1 MGSETDLTLY
11 GVSVLLLFI
20 YAGALGALE
29 VLSLSS
35 SDRSDEEDEPV
46 WRSRLLSD
54 PVASGVAMALARLL
68 AAAAVVFM
76 SLRVS
81 ASLFPSGTTS
91 NPALPA
97 LVVALSLF
105 VPVLVAR
112 ASAQS
117 RPERFLKMCG
127 PLVVPSAVIL
137 RPLVTLLGT
146 VLRRIHPNVV
156 RAVSLP
162 VLPLKEK
169 IEMYGGGNG
178 NGADEE
184 RRIMSSVLEFGE
196 TRVREAMVP
205 RIDIVAVNVNM
216 DKEEAIDT
224 VIEAGHSRI
233 PMFEDTIDRVV
244 GVLYTKD
251 LLRRMV
257 DGEDF
262 SLRELAR
269 EAFFIPESKMIDD
282 LLAEFQARK
291 QHLAIVVDE
300 YGGTAGMITLEDVLE
315 EIVGDIQ
322 DEFDTEEA
330 LVERVDEDTAV
341 VNAKIRVDELNEAL
355 GLELAEE
362 VADSFGGLLYHL
374 FERVPTAG
382 EVREDLPLR
391 FEVCSVEGQRID
403 KVRIT
408 GLATAAPDAGD
419 GKVAS

>member
-1 MGSETDLTLY
+1 MAYQIDLALY
-11 GVSVLLLFI
+11 GASVLLLFA
-20 YAGALGALE
+20 YAGAFGALE

-35 SDRSDEEDEPV
+35 TDRGDEDDEPV
-46 WRSRLLSD
+46 WRSRLIAD
-54 PVASGVAMALARLL
+54 PVASGVAMVAACLL
-68 AAAAVVFM
+68 AAGAVVFM
-76 SLRVS
+76 SLRVCALLFSSVS
-81 ASLFPSGTTS
+81 AGE
-91 NPALPA
+91 ALPA

-105 VPVLVAR
+105 VPILVAR

-117 RPERFLKMCG
+117 RPERFLRMCG
-127 PLVVPSAVIL
+127 PLVVPTSVVL
-137 RPLVTLLGT
+137 RPLVSLLGS

-162 VLPLKEK
+162 VLPLKDK

-205 RIDIVAVNVNM
+205 RIDIVAVNVNT
-216 DKEEAIDT
+216 DKDEAIHT

-257 DGEDF
+257 DGDEF

-282 LLAEFQARK
+282 LLAEFQTRK

-330 LVERVDEDTAV
+330 LVERVDDNTAV
-341 VNAKIRVDELNEAL
+341 VNAKIRVDELNETL
-355 GLELAEE
+355 GLKLPEEL
-362 VADSFGGLLYHL
+362 ADSFGGLLYHL
-374 FERVPTAG
+374 FERVPAAG
-382 EVREDLPLR
+382 DTWEDLPLR
-391 FEVCSVEGQRID
+391 FELSSVEGQRID
-403 KVRIT
+403 KVKIT
-408 GLATAAPDAGD
+408 GLAAVASDAGD
-419 GKVAS
+419 GVGTS

>member
-1 MGSETDLTLY
+1 MGSETELVLY
-11 GVSVLLLFI
+11 GVSMLLLFT

-35 SDRSDEEDEPV
+35 SDRTDEEDETE
-46 WRSRLLSD
+46 WRSRLLAS
-54 PVASGVAMALARLL
+54 PVASGMAMALARLL
-68 AAAAVVFM
+68 AAALVVFM
-76 SLRVS
+76 SLRVCSVLFSS
-81 ASLFPSGTTS
+81 AGEAV
-91 NPALPA
+91 PAI
-97 LVVALSLF
+97 VVALSLF
-105 VPVLVAR
+105 VPILTAR

-117 RPERFLKMCG
+117 RPERFLRLAG
-127 PLVVPSAVIL
+127 PLVVPTAAVL
-137 RPLVTLLGT
+137 KPAVGFLGAL
-146 VLRRIHPNVV
+146 LRRIHPNVV
-156 RAVSLP
+156 RALSLP
-162 VLPLKEK
+162 VLPLKDK
-169 IEMYGGGNG
+169 IELYGGSNG
-178 NGADEE
+178 DGADEE

-216 DKEEAIDT
+216 DKDEAIDA

-233 PMFEDTIDRVV
+233 PMYEDTIDRVV

-257 DGEDF
+257 DGAEF

-322 DEFDTEEA
+322 DEFDSEEA
-330 LVERVDEDTAV
+330 LVERVDDDTAV
-341 VNAKIRVDELNEAL
+341 VNAKIRVDELNQAL
-355 GLELAEE
+355 GLELPEE
-362 VADSFGGLLYHL
+362 VADSLGGLLYHL

-382 EVREDLPLR
+382 EVLEEPPLR
-391 FEVCSVEGQRID
+391 FEVNSVEGQRID
-403 KVRIT
+403 KVRIS
-408 GLATAAPDAGD
+408 GLAAAAQEAGD
-419 GKVAS
+419 GTVAS